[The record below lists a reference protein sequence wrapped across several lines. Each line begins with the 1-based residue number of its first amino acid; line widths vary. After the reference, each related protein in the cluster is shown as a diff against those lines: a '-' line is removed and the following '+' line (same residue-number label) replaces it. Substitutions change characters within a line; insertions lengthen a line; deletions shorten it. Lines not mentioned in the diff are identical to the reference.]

1 MDVHDIIDNQKKEI
15 ERLYEKYT
23 ESLECY
29 LSGKCDFDTVNSCG
43 DSFFGY
49 LEHCAAHNRTVDE
62 LNNTQWNQW
71 LAETCIDV
79 LHLILAHY
87 KKYREVMNDNS
98 IKPSSTAFASM
109 QRIVK
114 AHDKRSAKEIRNLF
128 VNEDMPVYGFDN
140 KGKEKLTK
148 AHERIAAFSFGIL
161 LVILFI
167 IIAIFIPN
175 PTNFQYTFFRIILSA
190 AVAGVVSFIPGFI
203 EVKISNWVRA
213 GGALAVFVIVYYVA
227 PAAL

>member
-1 MDVHDIIDNQKKEI
+1 MDVHGIIDNQKKEI

-98 IKPSSTAFASM
+98 IKP
-109 QRIVK
+109 
-114 AHDKRSAKEIRNLF
+114 
-128 VNEDMPVYGFDN
+128 
-140 KGKEKLTK
+140 
-148 AHERIAAFSFGIL
+148 
-161 LVILFI
+161 
-167 IIAIFIPN
+167 
-175 PTNFQYTFFRIILSA
+175 
-190 AVAGVVSFIPGFI
+190 
-203 EVKISNWVRA
+203 
-213 GGALAVFVIVYYVA
+213 
-227 PAAL
+227 

>member
-1 MDVHDIIDNQKKEI
+1 
-15 ERLYEKYT
+15 
-23 ESLECY
+23 
-29 LSGKCDFDTVNSCG
+29 
-43 DSFFGY
+43 
-49 LEHCAAHNRTVDE
+49 
-62 LNNTQWNQW
+62 
-71 LAETCIDV
+71 
-79 LHLILAHY
+79 
-87 KKYREVMNDNS
+87 
-98 IKPSSTAFASM
+98 
-109 QRIVK
+109 
-114 AHDKRSAKEIRNLF
+114 
-128 VNEDMPVYGFDN
+128 
-140 KGKEKLTK
+140 KEKLTK